1 MNITMSHK
9 NAFLLYSCPVF
20 VIMFAICLV
29 IYENHKMDRNELS
42 TEIKDLRMEIDSL
55 NKVNEELKLTNLKYQ
70 ADKERYIKLDVTGVS
85 HRGGGVVVNN
95 NTLAK

>member
-9 NAFLLYSCPVF
+9 NAFLIYSCPVL

-29 IYENHKMDRNELS
+29 VYENHKMDRNELNA
-42 TEIKDLRMEIDSL
+42 EIKDLRMEIDSL
-55 NKVNEELKLTNLKYQ
+55 HKVNEELKLTNLKYQ
-70 ADKERYIKLDVTGVS
+70 ADKERYIKMDVTGVS

>member
-9 NAFLLYSCPVF
+9 NAFLIYSCPVL

-42 TEIKDLRMEIDSL
+42 TEIKDLKMEIDSL
-55 NKVNEELKLTNLKYQ
+55 HKVNEELKLTNQKYQ
-70 ADKERYIKLDVTGVS
+70 ADKERYIRLDVTGVS
-85 HRGGGVVVNN
+85 HRGGGVVANN

>member
-1 MNITMSHK
+1 MSHK
-9 NAFLLYSCPVF
+9 NAFLIYSCPVL

-29 IYENHKMDRNELS
+29 IYENHKMDRNELNA
-42 TEIKDLRMEIDSL
+42 EIKDLKMENDSL
-55 NKVNEELKLTNLKYQ
+55 YKVNEELKLTNQKYQ
-70 ADKERYIKLDVTGVS
+70 ADKEQYIKLDVTGVS

>member
-9 NAFLLYSCPVF
+9 NAFLIYTCPVLI
-20 VIMFAICLV
+20 IMFAICLV

-42 TEIKDLRMEIDSL
+42 TEIKDLKMEIDSL
-55 NKVNEELKLTNLKYQ
+55 HKVNEELKLTNQKYQ

>member
-1 MNITMSHK
+1 MSHK
-9 NAFLLYSCPVF
+9 DAFLIYSCPVL
-20 VIMFAICLV
+20 VIMFAMCLV
-29 IYENHKMDRNELS
+29 IYENLKMDRNELS

-55 NKVNEELKLTNLKYQ
+55 HKVNEELKLTKLKYQ

-85 HRGGGVVVNN
+85 HRGGVVVNK

>member
-9 NAFLLYSCPVF
+9 NAFLIYSCPVL

-42 TEIKDLRMEIDSL
+42 TEIKDLKMEIDSL
-55 NKVNEELKLTNLKYQ
+55 HKVNEELKLTNQKYQ

>member
-9 NAFLLYSCPVF
+9 NAFLLYFCPVL

-29 IYENHKMDRNELS
+29 IYENHKMERNELS

-55 NKVNEELKLTNLKYQ
+55 HKVNEELKLTNLKYQ

-95 NTLAK
+95 TLAK

>member
-9 NAFLLYSCPVF
+9 NAFLIYSCPVL
-20 VIMFAICLV
+20 VIMFAMCLV

-55 NKVNEELKLTNLKYQ
+55 HKVNEELRLTKLKYQ